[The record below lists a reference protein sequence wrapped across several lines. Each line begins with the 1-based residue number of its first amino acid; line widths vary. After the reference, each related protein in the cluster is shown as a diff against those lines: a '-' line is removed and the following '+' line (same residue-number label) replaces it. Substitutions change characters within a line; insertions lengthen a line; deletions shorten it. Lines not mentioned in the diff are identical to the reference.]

1 MKNFFFSLLVIC
13 STFAAA
19 QTTDYIETKENGL
32 VNWTGQYI
40 EATGKSFIDRER
52 WTLPGQAEEMAK
64 RGAVVVAQRNLLE
77 VVQGVNVSGTTTV
90 RDKITQG
97 DLIITK
103 VEGVVRGAQQVGKA
117 KVTEHAVEVTLRMP
131 IYAQNGLA
139 PVVAASMGEQEQGQ
153 AVEPALKQMDDI
165 TDQITE
171 LGLNVTGNGTA
182 SPSMFPKFIDEDGRV
197 LVDLAQLYKAQ
208 NGNFPAFAKMAQG
221 GFDKKNLMDV
231 SIDNLGNF
239 VVSKIQRPKLK
250 KFVNALFKVGGIA
263 LKILL

>member
-1 MKNFFFSLLVIC
+1 
-13 STFAAA
+13 
-19 QTTDYIETKENGL
+19 
-32 VNWTGQYI
+32 
-40 EATGKSFIDRER
+40 
-52 WTLPGQAEEMAK
+52 MAK

-77 VVQGVNVSGTTTV
+77 VVQGVNVTGTTTV
-90 RDKITQG
+90 KDKIIQG

-103 VEGVVRGAQQVGKA
+103 VEGVVKGATQVGEA

-139 PVVAASMGEQEQGQ
+139 PVVAASMNSREQAE
-153 AVEPALKQMDDI
+153 AVDPSLKQMDDI
-165 TDQITE
+165 TDEISE

-182 SPSMFPKFIDEDGRV
+182 SPSMFPKFVDENGQI

-221 GFDKKNLMDV
+221 GLNKGNLMDV
-231 SIDNLGNF
+231 SIDNIGNF